1 MRKAAGV
8 RLTAKEQAMSE
19 LQRKANEVQSRFS
32 LSGYYK
38 SQVKDPTPEMLAEM
52 KSVVDPET
60 GEVVKA
66 KRTRR
71 VAKKD
76 GEEKVGGEGGVREK
90 EKAGEKTGEKE
101 KAKGRGRKRKEEMVL
116 ESDSES
122 EPVELTDS
130 ESEDDVIRDNRAALA
145 ARRSQEAEET
155 PVKRKSV
162 KRVIETPKETPK
174 KSPAKAAS
182 KKSTVKE
189 TPKKSPV
196 KETPKKSP
204 VKETPKKS
212 PLKETLKKSPV
223 KESPKKSPAKAAS
236 KKSPVKTTPKK
247 PVTESPTKKAPV
259 TISDDSDED
268 TYIPLGER
276 LKMKM
281 QNDQRSSIVD
291 ELANTKSSVPASK
304 RRRVTKKTT
313 EEAKKPAKRP
323 ARKAAKKKDDSDDS
337 DDSLFGF

>member
-38 SQVKDPTPEMLAEM
+38 SQVKDPTLEMLAEM

-90 EKAGEKTGEKE
+90 EKTGEKE

-155 PVKRKSV
+155 PMKRKSV

-182 KKSTVKE
+182 KKS
-189 TPKKSPV
+189 PV
-196 KETPKKSP
+196 KET
-204 VKETPKKS
+204 
-212 PLKETLKKSPV
+212 
-223 KESPKKSPAKAAS
+223 PKKSPAKAAS

-259 TISDDSDED
+259 TISDDTDED

-313 EEAKKPAKRP
+313 EETKKPAKRP

>member
-1 MRKAAGV
+1 
-8 RLTAKEQAMSE
+8 MSE

-52 KSVVDPET
+52 KSMVDPET
-60 GEVVKA
+60 GEVVKV

-76 GEEKVGGEGGVREK
+76 GDGVEKGDSAGAGDNAGAGVEK
-90 EKAGEKTGEKE
+90 DGVKKDASS
-101 KAKGRGRKRKEEMVL
+101 KAKSGASGKARGRGRKKEEMIL

-122 EPVELTDS
+122 EEPMELTDS

-145 ARRSQEAEET
+145 ARKSQEVKDAAEEVET

-162 KRVIETPKETPK
+162 KRVIETPT
-174 KSPAKAAS
+174 
-182 KKSTVKE
+182 
-189 TPKKSPV
+189 KSPV

-212 PLKETLKKSPV
+212 PR
-223 KESPKKSPAKAAS
+223 KESPKKSPAKETP
-236 KKSPVKTTPKK
+236 KKSPSKDTPKK
-247 PVTESPTKKAPV
+247 SPTKV
-259 TISDDSDED
+259 MTISDDSDED

-304 RRRVTKKTT
+304 RRRTTKKTT
-313 EEAKKPAKRP
+313 EDAKKPAKKP
-323 ARKAAKKKDDSDDS
+323 ARKPAKKRDDSDDS

>member
-38 SQVKDPTPEMLAEM
+38 SQVKDPTLEMLAEM

-90 EKAGEKTGEKE
+90 EKTGEKE

-155 PVKRKSV
+155 PMKRKSV

-182 KKSTVKE
+182 KKS
-189 TPKKSPV
+189 PV

-212 PLKETLKKSPV
+212 PLKET
-223 KESPKKSPAKAAS
+223 PKKSPAKAAS

-313 EEAKKPAKRP
+313 EETKKPAKRP

>member
-1 MRKAAGV
+1 
-8 RLTAKEQAMSE
+8 MSE

-174 KSPAKAAS
+174 KSPAKTAS
-182 KKSTVKE
+182 
-189 TPKKSPV
+189 KKSPV

-204 VKETPKKS
+204 VKET
-212 PLKETLKKSPV
+212 
-223 KESPKKSPAKAAS
+223 PKKSPAKAAS

>member
-1 MRKAAGV
+1 
-8 RLTAKEQAMSE
+8 MSE

-90 EKAGEKTGEKE
+90 EKAGEKAGEKE

-182 KKSTVKE
+182 KKS
-189 TPKKSPV
+189 PV

-212 PLKETLKKSPV
+212 SV

-313 EEAKKPAKRP
+313 EETKKPAKRP

>member
-1 MRKAAGV
+1 
-8 RLTAKEQAMSE
+8 MSE

-182 KKSTVKE
+182 KKS
-189 TPKKSPV
+189 PV

-212 PLKETLKKSPV
+212 PLKETPKKSPV

-291 ELANTKSSVPASK
+291 ELANTKSSVPAK

>member
-1 MRKAAGV
+1 
-8 RLTAKEQAMSE
+8 MSE

-52 KSVVDPET
+52 KSMVDPET
-60 GEVVKA
+60 GEVVKV

-76 GEEKVGGEGGVREK
+76 GEGDGVEKSDASSK
-90 EKAGEKTGEKE
+90 EKSASSKEKSAPS
-101 KAKGRGRKRKEEMVL
+101 KAKGRGRKKEEMIL

-122 EPVELTDS
+122 EEPMELTDS

-145 ARRSQEAEET
+145 ARKSQEVKEVAKDAVKESPKEVET

-162 KRVIETPKETPK
+162 KRVIETPT
-174 KSPAKAAS
+174 
-182 KKSTVKE
+182 
-189 TPKKSPV
+189 KSPV

-212 PLKETLKKSPV
+212 PM
-223 KESPKKSPAKAAS
+223 KESPKKSPAKETP
-236 KKSPVKTTPKK
+236 KKSPSKETPKK
-247 PVTESPTKKAPV
+247 SPSKDTPKKSPTKV
-259 TISDDSDED
+259 MTISDDSDED

-304 RRRVTKKTT
+304 RRRTTKKTT
-313 EEAKKPAKRP
+313 EDAKKPAKKP
-323 ARKAAKKKDDSDDS
+323 ARKPAKKRDDSDDS

>member
-90 EKAGEKTGEKE
+90 EKAGEKTGEKTGEKE

-182 KKSTVKE
+182 KKS
-189 TPKKSPV
+189 PV

-204 VKETPKKS
+204 VKETP
-212 PLKETLKKSPV
+212 KKSPV

>member
-1 MRKAAGV
+1 
-8 RLTAKEQAMSE
+8 MSE

-90 EKAGEKTGEKE
+90 EKAGEKTGEKTGEKE

-182 KKSTVKE
+182 KKS
-189 TPKKSPV
+189 PV
-196 KETPKKSP
+196 KETP
-204 VKETPKKS
+204 
-212 PLKETLKKSPV
+212 KKSPV

-313 EEAKKPAKRP
+313 EETKKPAKRP

>member
-1 MRKAAGV
+1 
-8 RLTAKEQAMSE
+8 MSE

-52 KSVVDPET
+52 KSMVDPET
-60 GEVVKA
+60 GEVVKV

-76 GEEKVGGEGGVREK
+76 GEGDGVEKSDASGKKGASSK
-90 EKAGEKTGEKE
+90 EKSASSKEKSAPS
-101 KAKGRGRKRKEEMVL
+101 KAKGRGRKKEEMIL

-122 EPVELTDS
+122 EEPMELTDS

-145 ARRSQEAEET
+145 ARKSQEVKEVAKDAVKESPKEVET

-162 KRVIETPKETPK
+162 KRVIETPT
-174 KSPAKAAS
+174 
-182 KKSTVKE
+182 
-189 TPKKSPV
+189 KSPV

-204 VKETPKKS
+204 R
-212 PLKETLKKSPV
+212 
-223 KESPKKSPAKAAS
+223 KESPKKSPAKETP
-236 KKSPVKTTPKK
+236 KKSPSKDTPKK
-247 PVTESPTKKAPV
+247 SPTKV
-259 TISDDSDED
+259 MTISDDSDED

-304 RRRVTKKTT
+304 RRRTTKKTT
-313 EEAKKPAKRP
+313 EDAKKPAKKP
-323 ARKAAKKKDDSDDS
+323 ARKPAKKRDDSDDS

>member
-90 EKAGEKTGEKE
+90 EKAGEKTGEKTGEKE

-182 KKSTVKE
+182 KKS
-189 TPKKSPV
+189 PV
-196 KETPKKSP
+196 KETP
-204 VKETPKKS
+204 
-212 PLKETLKKSPV
+212 KKSPV

>member
-1 MRKAAGV
+1 
-8 RLTAKEQAMSE
+8 MSE

-52 KSVVDPET
+52 KSMVDPET
-60 GEVVKA
+60 GEVVKV

-76 GEEKVGGEGGVREK
+76 GDEKVGDERVGDEKTGNEKAGNEK
-90 EKAGEKTGEKE
+90 EKDSEKDSEKAAEKTGAASKT
-101 KAKGRGRKRKEEMVL
+101 KGRGRKKKEEMIL

-122 EPVELTDS
+122 EEPVELTDS

-145 ARRSQEAEET
+145 ARSSQEVNES

-162 KRVIETPKETPK
+162 KRVIETPK
-174 KSPAKAAS
+174 KSP
-182 KKSTVKE
+182 VKDS
-189 TPKKSPV
+189 PKKSPV

-212 PLKETLKKSPV
+212 PSKDATKKSPV
-223 KESPKKSPAKAAS
+223 KESPAKK
-236 KKSPVKTTPKK
+236 
-247 PVTESPTKKAPV
+247 SPTKKAPV

-304 RRRVTKKTT
+304 RRRITKKTT
-313 EEAKKPAKRP
+313 EETKKPAKKP

>member
-182 KKSTVKE
+182 KKS
-189 TPKKSPV
+189 
-196 KETPKKSP
+196 P

-223 KESPKKSPAKAAS
+223 KETPKKSPVKESPKESPAKAAS

>member
-90 EKAGEKTGEKE
+90 KAGEKTGEKE

-174 KSPAKAAS
+174 KSPAKTAS
-182 KKSTVKE
+182 
-189 TPKKSPV
+189 KKSPV

-212 PLKETLKKSPV
+212 PLKETPKKSPV

>member
-1 MRKAAGV
+1 
-8 RLTAKEQAMSE
+8 MSE

-52 KSVVDPET
+52 KSMVDPET
-60 GEVVKA
+60 GEVVKV

-76 GEEKVGGEGGVREK
+76 GEGDGVEKSDASGKKGASSK
-90 EKAGEKTGEKE
+90 EKSAPS
-101 KAKGRGRKRKEEMVL
+101 KAKGRGRKKEEMIL

-122 EPVELTDS
+122 EEPMELTDS

-145 ARRSQEAEET
+145 ARKSQEVKEVAKDAVKESPKEVET

-162 KRVIETPKETPK
+162 KRVIETPT
-174 KSPAKAAS
+174 
-182 KKSTVKE
+182 
-189 TPKKSPV
+189 KSPV

-204 VKETPKKS
+204 R
-212 PLKETLKKSPV
+212 
-223 KESPKKSPAKAAS
+223 KESPKKSPAKETP
-236 KKSPVKTTPKK
+236 KKSPSKDTPKK
-247 PVTESPTKKAPV
+247 SPTKV
-259 TISDDSDED
+259 MTISDDSDED

-304 RRRVTKKTT
+304 RRRTTKKTT
-313 EEAKKPAKRP
+313 EDAKKPAKKP
-323 ARKAAKKKDDSDDS
+323 ARKPAKKRDDSDDS

>member
-90 EKAGEKTGEKE
+90 EKAGEKTGEKTGEKE

-182 KKSTVKE
+182 KKS
-189 TPKKSPV
+189 
-196 KETPKKSP
+196 P

-223 KESPKKSPAKAAS
+223 KETPKKSPVKESPKESPAKAAS

>member
-1 MRKAAGV
+1 
-8 RLTAKEQAMSE
+8 MSE

-122 EPVELTDS
+122 EPVELTD
-130 ESEDDVIRDNRAALA
+130 
-145 ARRSQEAEET
+145 
-155 PVKRKSV
+155 
-162 KRVIETPKETPK
+162 
-174 KSPAKAAS
+174 KA
-182 KKSTVKE
+182 
-189 TPKKSPV
+189 
-196 KETPKKSP
+196 
-204 VKETPKKS
+204 
-212 PLKETLKKSPV
+212 
-223 KESPKKSPAKAAS
+223 
-236 KKSPVKTTPKK
+236 
-247 PVTESPTKKAPV
+247 
-259 TISDDSDED
+259 
-268 TYIPLGER
+268 G
-276 LKMKM
+276 
-281 QNDQRSSIVD
+281 
-291 ELANTKSSVPASK
+291 
-304 RRRVTKKTT
+304 
-313 EEAKKPAKRP
+313 
-323 ARKAAKKKDDSDDS
+323 
-337 DDSLFGF
+337 

>member
-90 EKAGEKTGEKE
+90 ET
-101 KAKGRGRKRKEEMVL
+101 AKGRGRKRKEEMVL

-182 KKSTVKE
+182 KKS
-189 TPKKSPV
+189 PV
-196 KETPKKSP
+196 KETP
-204 VKETPKKS
+204 
-212 PLKETLKKSPV
+212 KKSPV

>member
-1 MRKAAGV
+1 
-8 RLTAKEQAMSE
+8 MSE

-90 EKAGEKTGEKE
+90 EKAGEKTGEKTGEKE

-182 KKSTVKE
+182 KKSPVKE

-204 VKETPKKS
+204 VKE
-212 PLKETLKKSPV
+212 
-223 KESPKKSPAKAAS
+223 SPKKSPAKAVLRA
-236 KKSPVKTTPKK
+236 
-247 PVTESPTKKAPV
+247 EQD
-259 TISDDSDED
+259 IRW
-268 TYIPLGER
+268 YG
-276 LKMKM
+276 
-281 QNDQRSSIVD
+281 
-291 ELANTKSSVPASK
+291 
-304 RRRVTKKTT
+304 
-313 EEAKKPAKRP
+313 
-323 ARKAAKKKDDSDDS
+323 
-337 DDSLFGF
+337 

>member
-1 MRKAAGV
+1 
-8 RLTAKEQAMSE
+8 MSE

-182 KKSTVKE
+182 KKS
-189 TPKKSPV
+189 PV

-204 VKETPKKS
+204 VKETP
-212 PLKETLKKSPV
+212 
-223 KESPKKSPAKAAS
+223 

-304 RRRVTKKTT
+304 RRKVTKKTT